1 MRNVEP
7 DKDYTWR
14 RYVIMNKRLHNKTW
28 KKQIYIKSTRTKVR
42 TNEVINAETEPT
54 RLEIFWLNTNKD
66 KEKKGDEM
74 EKKNSTLMGTA
85 GFHDIKQPVQSDS
98 T

>member
-1 MRNVEP
+1 V
-7 DKDYTWR
+7 
-14 RYVIMNKRLHNKTW
+14 

-74 EKKNSTLMGTA
+74 EKKIQLSWVRRAST
-85 GFHDIKQPVQSDS
+85 I
-98 T
+98 